1 MHPSEPTDP
10 WHPSTRGGVSPF
22 VVMEVMR
29 AAEQLEA
36 TGGDI
41 LHLEVGQPMTPAPTG
56 VRRAAAAALE
66 AERLGYTGALGLP
79 ALRQRIAAHYAEV
92 HGLGVDPDAVAVTT
106 GASGGFVVAL
116 LAAFDVGDRVA
127 MTYPGYAAYR
137 NIMLALGLE
146 VVPVRV
152 DESTGW
158 VPTPELLEAAGPLA
172 GAVIAS
178 PSNPTGTTLTA
189 EELAG
194 LTGWCEAQG
203 VRLIADEI
211 YHGITAGPV
220 APTALATS
228 DSAVV
233 VQSFSKYFSMT
244 GWRLG
249 WNVVPPDLRVAV
261 ERLSQ
266 NLYICPPSLS
276 QVAALAAFDCT
287 EELEAGVVRY
297 RRNTEVLRLALEGCG
312 LDRIARA
319 DGAFY
324 LWVDVSDLTDDAQQ
338 LCRTWLAELGVAVT
352 PGIDFDPE
360 EGHRWVRFSVSEST
374 GVITEAGRRIAE
386 WVQHHA

>member
-297 RRNTEVLRLALEGCG
+297 RRNAEVLRLALEGCG

-374 GVITEAGRRIAE
+374 GVITEAGRRVAE